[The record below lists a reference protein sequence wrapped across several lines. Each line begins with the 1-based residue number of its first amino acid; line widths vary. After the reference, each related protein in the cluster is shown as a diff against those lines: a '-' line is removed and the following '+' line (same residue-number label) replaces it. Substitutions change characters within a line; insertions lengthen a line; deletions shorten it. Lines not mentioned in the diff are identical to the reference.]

1 MDDNSHPSKREGRIP
16 RTPRLQAAEIGLTL
30 WRPEYTWAKL
40 PFPISLSMTKFPMTS
55 SLVGFVRFDDDVKA
69 RSAMAPCE
77 SWR

>member
-1 MDDNSHPSKREGRIP
+1 MDDNSHPSKCEGRIL
-16 RTPRLQAAEIGLTL
+16 RTARLQAAEIRLTL

-55 SLVGFVRFDDDVKA
+55 SLVGFVRFDDEVKA

-77 SWR
+77 RWL